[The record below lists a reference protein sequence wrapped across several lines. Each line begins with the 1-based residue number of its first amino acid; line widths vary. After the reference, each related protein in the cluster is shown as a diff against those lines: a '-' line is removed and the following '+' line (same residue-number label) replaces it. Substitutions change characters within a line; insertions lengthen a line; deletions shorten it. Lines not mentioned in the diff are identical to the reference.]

1 MKYMGMPLGMW
12 MLFRKSFETNLT
24 AVFGLEGATAKT
36 VMAQAKGKYQ
46 QILGKLPESEQGDR
60 FQSNIVS
67 CAMLAA
73 VVLSMSERPDV
84 KRLTVYYRQS
94 MMTAPMR
101 WFCRRS
107 GKGKFTQRDMESMR
121 KTSAFRAAD
130 RNPYSWNMEF
140 LPYDDGSGYEVRF
153 TKCGICTR
161 MRELDLFD
169 LVPAICAL
177 DYTMSESGGAAQFVR
192 KCTLANGDSY
202 CDCGYKRK
210 EIPS

>member
-73 VVLSMSERPDV
+73 VVLSMPERPDV
-84 KRLTVYYRQS
+84 KRLTVYYTDPAGARCS
-94 MMTAPMR
+94 
-101 WFCRRS
+101 S
-107 GKGKFTQRDMESMR
+107 G
-121 KTSAFRAAD
+121 
-130 RNPYSWNMEF
+130 
-140 LPYDDGSGYEVRF
+140 
-153 TKCGICTR
+153 
-161 MRELDLFD
+161 
-169 LVPAICAL
+169 
-177 DYTMSESGGAAQFVR
+177 
-192 KCTLANGDSY
+192 
-202 CDCGYKRK
+202 
-210 EIPS
+210 